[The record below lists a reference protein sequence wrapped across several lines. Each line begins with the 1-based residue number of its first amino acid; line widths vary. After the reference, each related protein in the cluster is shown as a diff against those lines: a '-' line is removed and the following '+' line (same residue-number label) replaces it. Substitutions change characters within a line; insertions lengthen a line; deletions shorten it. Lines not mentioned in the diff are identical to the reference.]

1 LGQVDTF
8 LVVMQ
13 RFGDASGQRLNPSK
27 THILPLGAVPP
38 DLPSSVGGLPVVSA
52 ATSLGM
58 QLVAGA
64 AAPAVAWGQLLE
76 GVSKAYTRLAGMGH
90 STMGRG
96 IASSS
101 YGISKL
107 LYHAEFGGLPPEGD
121 LATLHAL
128 TAKLVD
134 RCQAPANPQP
144 KFAGIRSSLLWGNPK
159 VGGFGVLP
167 LDCHVRA
174 RHAAWALRLALG
186 DGQAPWQAVAAA
198 LLRAAH
204 PHLSPFSLLG
214 WRPNRLEAA
223 ALPPALR
230 RLIDGLRSLPPLAAV
245 GEPSFQPGPWC
256 ASLPLWGNPLLPGS
270 LPGEGLQVEFADV
283 AGTPINSIPAL
294 LAAQQQVQC
303 PNSSYTARLRQQLF
317 GSNAGAFLDQYR
329 TQQQLGDLLQCLPAA
344 WVAAAAAAPL
354 PPPGALAPQLQP
366 PLADA
371 LALAL
376 ASLGWRTPNG
386 PIFINAYTVRDGT
399 QLLLAGTPLPAE
411 RAERFAVFCRAA
423 LGPMASPAS
432 VQQSVDRLPILF
444 TRLWQL
450 RWDNRVKE
458 VFWRLVYDGLPT
470 AARQHRPFSCA
481 CASFTPCRLH
491 HFWDCPVAQAVLASV
506 SARLPGAPVLPR
518 PAVWLCVPPTG
529 QHEEAWAVVC
539 LCALAAMERGRREMY
554 RRLCEG
560 QTPSPT
566 LSTALQRHAVARF
579 WELLTDFCVLGA
591 APFAWRASLPAAHP
605 FFHFDAATSTW
616 SVRR

>member
-1 LGQVDTF
+1 
-8 LVVMQ
+8 M
-13 RFGDASGQRLNPSK
+13 
-27 THILPLGAVPP
+27 
-38 DLPSSVGGLPVVSA
+38 
-52 ATSLGM
+52 
-58 QLVAGA
+58 
-64 AAPAVAWGQLLE
+64 
-76 GVSKAYTRLAGMGH
+76 
-90 STMGRG
+90 
-96 IASSS
+96 
-101 YGISKL
+101 
-107 LYHAEFGGLPPEGD
+107 
-121 LATLHAL
+121 
-128 TAKLVD
+128 
-134 RCQAPANPQP
+134 
-144 KFAGIRSSLLWGNPK
+144 
-159 VGGFGVLP
+159 
-167 LDCHVRA
+167 
-174 RHAAWALRLALG
+174 
-186 DGQAPWQAVAAA
+186 
-198 LLRAAH
+198 
-204 PHLSPFSLLG
+204 
-214 WRPNRLEAA
+214 
-223 ALPPALR
+223 
-230 RLIDGLRSLPPLAAV
+230 
-245 GEPSFQPGPWC
+245 
-256 ASLPLWGNPLLPGS
+256 
-270 LPGEGLQVEFADV
+270 
-283 AGTPINSIPAL
+283 
-294 LAAQQQVQC
+294 
-303 PNSSYTARLRQQLF
+303 
-317 GSNAGAFLDQYR
+317 
-329 TQQQLGDLLQCLPAA
+329 
-344 WVAAAAAAPL
+344 AAAAAAPL

-411 RAERFAVFCRAA
+411 RAERFAAFCRAA
-423 LGPMASPAS
+423 LGPTASPAS

-518 PAVWLCVPPTG
+518 PAVWLCVPPAG

-616 SVRR
+616 YVRR